1 MSLMKSVMVV
11 AGTAFVLGSGQAWIT
26 QTNAAQE
33 KTASAAQK
41 SEATGIAECDKYF
54 AMVSSCVATRKMSTE
69 EQQAAELNVSRL
81 RAMLPIAAS
90 PQGQATLT
98 QRCTASI
105 EIGQKNDKYGCYK
118 TENKAG
124 RGK

>member
-1 MSLMKSVMVV
+1 MSLMKSVVFV
-11 AGTAFVLGSGQAWIT
+11 AGTAFVLGSGQARIT
-26 QTNAAQE
+26 QTTAAQE
-33 KTASAAQK
+33 KTASTAQK

-69 EQQAAELNVSRL
+69 EQQTAELNVTRL

-90 PQGQATLT
+90 SQGRATLA

-118 TENKAG
+118 AETKAG
-124 RGK
+124 REK